1 MRNIV
6 LTLILF
12 SVAIAGFSQQTPAKK
27 QSAPVLILN
36 ATAHLGNGEVIENSA
51 IGFVDGKITL
61 IGDARTIKI
70 DQTKFKQVIQASGKH
85 VYPGF
90 IAPDTQLGLI
100 EVDAVRATRDDREV
114 GVFNPNIRSII
125 SYNTDSRVTPT
136 IRSNG
141 VLMAQITPKGGI
153 IPGQSSVVQL
163 DAWNWEDAAY
173 KTDGGVKLMWP
184 NSFSTSGWWANP
196 GPTKENNKYQKGV
209 DEIKAFFKEAQ
220 AYNQSATHE
229 VKNLKFEAMRAIF
242 SKEKTLFVRV
252 NNSMGIMDVA
262 HFAEEFGV
270 KIVVVGGQDAY
281 MNADF
286 LKERNIP
293 IILAQVQ
300 RLPNRQDADID
311 QPYKT
316 PKLLHDAGIDFCFSM
331 GGAWEQRNLV
341 FQAGQA
347 VSYGLDYEQAIKGL
361 TLNAAK
367 ILGIDK
373 TTGSLEMGKD
383 ATLFISAGDV
393 LDMRTSKVETAF
405 IQGRNI
411 DVDNKQKALYRKYKE
426 KYDSE

>member
-1 MRNIV
+1 MKNI
-6 LTLILF
+6 LLSLAF
-12 SVAIAGFSQQTPAKK
+12 LGFALVSFCQQTPGKK
-27 QSAPVLILN
+27 QSEPILILN
-36 ATAHLGNGEVIENSA
+36 ATAHLGNGEVIQNSA
-51 IGFVDGKITL
+51 VGFVDGKITL

-70 DQTKFKQVIQASGKH
+70 DQSAYKQVIQASGKH

-90 IAPDTQLGLI
+90 IAPDSQIGLI

-114 GVFNPNIRSII
+114 GKYNPNIRSII

-141 VLMAQITPKGGI
+141 VLMAQITPMGGV

-173 KTDGGVKLMWP
+173 QTDGGIKLMWP

-196 GPTKENNKYQKGV
+196 GPTKENSKYQDAV
-209 DEIKAFFKEAQ
+209 DDIRTYFKEAQ
-220 AYNQSATHE
+220 AYDQKASHD
-229 VKNLKFEAMRAIF
+229 VRNLKFEAMSGLF
-242 SKEKTLFVRV
+242 SKKKTLFVRV
-252 NNSMGIMDVA
+252 NNSMGIMDVVN
-262 HFAEEFGV
+262 FAEDFGL
-270 KIVVVGGQDAY
+270 KIVVVGGQDAW

-293 IILAQVQ
+293 VILSQTQ

-311 QPYKT
+311 QPFKT
-316 PKLLHDAGIDFCFSM
+316 PKLLYDAGIDFCFSM

-383 ATLFISAGDV
+383 ATLFISEGDV

-405 IQGRNI
+405 IQGRNV
-411 DVDNKQKALYRKYKE
+411 DMDNKQKALYRKYKE

>member
-1 MRNIV
+1 MKNIL
-6 LTLILF
+6 LTLVFCGFTLL
-12 SVAIAGFSQQTPAKK
+12 SFSQQTPGKK
-27 QSAPVLILN
+27 QSEPILILN
-36 ATAHLGNGEVIENSA
+36 ATAHLGNGEVIQNSA

-70 DQTKFKQVIQASGKH
+70 DQSAYKQVIQASGKH

-90 IAPDTQLGLI
+90 IAPDTQIGLI

-114 GVFNPNIRSII
+114 GKYNPNVRSII

-141 VLMAQITPKGGI
+141 VLMAQVTPRGGV
-153 IPGQSSVVQL
+153 IPGQTSVVQL

-173 KTDGGVKLMWP
+173 QTDGGIKLMWP
-184 NSFSTSGWWANP
+184 NSFSTSGWWADP
-196 GPTKENNKYQKGV
+196 GPTKENNKYQDGV
-209 DEIKAFFKEAQ
+209 DDVRAYFKEAQ
-220 AYNQSATHE
+220 AYSLKTSHD
-229 VKNLKFEAMRAIF
+229 VKNLKFEAMRSLF
-242 SKEKTLFVRV
+242 SKSKTLFVNV
-252 NNSMGIMDVA
+252 NNSMGIMDVVD
-262 HFAEEFGV
+262 FAEDFGL
-270 KIVVVGGQDAY
+270 KIVVVGGQDAW

-293 IILAQVQ
+293 VILSQTQ

-311 QPYKT
+311 QPFKT
-316 PKLLHDAGIDFCFSM
+316 PKLLQEAGIDFCFSM

-347 VSYGLDYEQAIKGL
+347 VSYGLDYEQAVKGL

-383 ATLFISAGDV
+383 ATLFISEGDA
-393 LDMRTSKVETAF
+393 LDMRTCKIETAF
-405 IQGRNI
+405 IQGRSV
-411 DVDNKQKALYRKYKE
+411 DMDNKQKALYRKYKE

>member
-1 MRNIV
+1 MRSLVTI
-6 LTLILF
+6 LLCSITLL
-12 SVAIAGFSQQTPAKK
+12 GFSQQTPGNK
-27 QSAPVLILN
+27 QSEPVLILN

-70 DQTKFKQVIQASGKH
+70 DKSIFKQVIQASGKH

-90 IAPDTQLGLI
+90 IASDTQIGLI
-100 EVDAVRATRDDREV
+100 EVDAVRATRDNREV
-114 GVFNPNIRSII
+114 GKFNPNIRSII

-141 VLMAQITPKGGI
+141 VLLAQVTPMGGV
-153 IPGQSSVVQL
+153 IPGQTSVVQL

-173 KTDGGVKLMWP
+173 QTDGGIKLIWP
-184 NSFSTSGWWANP
+184 SSFSTSGWWANP
-196 GPTKENNKYQKGV
+196 GPTKENNKYQDGV
-209 DEIKAFFKEAQ
+209 DEIRTYFKEAQ
-220 AYNQSATHE
+220 AYNQKVTHE
-229 VKNLKFEAMRAIF
+229 VKNLKFEAMRGLF
-242 SKEKTLFVRV
+242 SKEKTLFVSV
-252 NNSMGIMDVA
+252 NNSMGIMDVV
-262 HFAEEFGV
+262 HFTDAFGL
-270 KIVVVGGQDAY
+270 KTVVVGGQDAW

-293 IILAQVQ
+293 VILSQVQ

-311 QPYKT
+311 QPFKT
-316 PKLLHDAGIDFCFSM
+316 PKLLHDAGVDFSFSM
-331 GGAWEQRNLV
+331 GGSWEQRNLV

-347 VSYGLDYEQAIKGL
+347 VSYGLGYEQAIQGL

-373 TTGSLEMGKD
+373 TTGSLEIGKD
-383 ATLFISAGDV
+383 ATLFVSAGDV

-405 IQGRNI
+405 IQGREI
-411 DVDNKQKALYRKYKE
+411 DLDNKQKALYRKFKE

>member
-6 LTLILF
+6 LTLVLC
-12 SVAIAGFSQQTPAKK
+12 SVTFLAFSQQTPAKK
-27 QSAPVLILN
+27 QTEAILILN
-36 ATAHLGNGEVIENSA
+36 ATAHLGTGEVIENSA

-61 IGDARTIKI
+61 IGDARTIRI
-70 DQTKFKQVIQASGKH
+70 DQSAYKQVIQASGKH

-90 IAPDTQLGLI
+90 IAPDTQIGLI

-114 GVFNPNIRSII
+114 GQFNPNIRSII
-125 SYNTDSRVTPT
+125 SYNTDSKVTPT

-141 VLMAQITPKGGI
+141 VLMAQITPKGSI
-153 IPGQSSVVQL
+153 MPGQTSVVQL

-173 KTDGGVKLMWP
+173 KTDGGIKLMWP

-196 GPTKENNKYQKGV
+196 GPTKENNKYQDGV
-209 DEIKAFFKEAQ
+209 DKIKTYFKEAQ
-220 AYNQSATHE
+220 AYNNSVSHP
-229 VKNLKFEAMRAIF
+229 VKNLKFEAMRRLF
-242 SKEKTLFVRV
+242 SKEKTLFVSV

-262 HFAEEFGV
+262 HFAEEFGLNV
-270 KIVVVGGQDAY
+270 VVVGGADAW

-293 IILAQVQ
+293 VILTQTQ

-311 QPYKT
+311 QPFKT
-316 PKLLHDAGIDFCFSM
+316 PKLLREAGIDFCFSM

-347 VSYGLDYEQAIKGL
+347 VSYGLDYEQAVKSL
-361 TLNAAK
+361 TLNTAR

-373 TTGSLEMGKD
+373 TTGSLESGKD
-383 ATLFISAGDV
+383 ATLFISAGDA
-393 LDMRTSKVETAF
+393 LDMRTCNVETAF
-405 IQGRNI
+405 IQGRQI
-411 DVDNKQKALYRKYKE
+411 DLDNKQKALYRKFKE